1 MVFYGFVQAL
11 LLIAVGVFWIFVLW
25 MFWKVVQA
33 LKGIDE
39 GIKDVA
45 RALREE
51 P

>member
-1 MVFYGFVQAL
+1 MVFHGFVQAL
-11 LLIAVGVFWIFVLW
+11 LLIAVAVFWIFVLW
-25 MFWKVVQA
+25 MFWMIVKT
-33 LKGIDE
+33 LRSIDE